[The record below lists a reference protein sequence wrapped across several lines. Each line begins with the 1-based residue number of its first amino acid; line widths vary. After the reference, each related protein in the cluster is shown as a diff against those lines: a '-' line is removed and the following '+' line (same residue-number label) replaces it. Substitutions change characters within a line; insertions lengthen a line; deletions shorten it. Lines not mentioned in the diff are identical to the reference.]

1 MFYCSLSEVV
11 FYCSSCFV
19 VVYLLI
25 VPLLDVCEAQR
36 RRCFECSSV
45 DDISCSDQY
54 TGPLIHETTCAWGD
68 NACVKITEY
77 KTGRN
82 DGKFS
87 VCGQSYQSLGLTY
100 AGLILSKHAILLSC
114 RDGKLQCNK
123 GSTNRSTD

>member
-45 DDISCSDQY
+45 EDISCSDQY

-87 VCGQSYQSLGLTY
+87 VCGQSYQSLTLV
-100 AGLILSKHAILLSC
+100 LLM
-114 RDGKLQCNK
+114 QA
-123 GSTNRSTD
+123 